1 MSDEMEDMEMTPPP
15 NRAWVPVAIM
25 AVLVVGLGVV
35 PKVMGFGFFGA
46 RLALSE
52 DVLVHVLNTSGQ
64 DLKVT
69 LSFTEPEDVPAGTI
83 QTLTG
88 ISGPGT
94 LTIATMEGEV
104 LSTHEIDLERPLFV
118 NAQGS
123 ECLAVV
129 DMSPYYN
136 GGSQTGGGL
145 QFVERIHEDQEIYQ
159 TTADYLVLPRRTFPD
174 SVRGT
179 IHWIDT
185 ISCSLLDPAM
195 EEDALMYLE
204 GRMRI
209 RREQQEEDRQAR

>member
-1 MSDEMEDMEMTPPP
+1 MSEEFSDLEMNPPP
-15 NRAWVPVAIM
+15 SRAWVPLAIM
-25 AVLVVGLGVV
+25 AVLVVALGVG
-35 PKVMGFGFFGA
+35 PRLMGFGFFGA
-46 RLALSE
+46 RLALSD
-52 DVLVHVLNTSGQ
+52 DVLVHVLNTSGK
-64 DLKVT
+64 DLRVT

-88 ISGPGT
+88 ISGPGS
-94 LTIATMEGEV
+94 LTIATMDGEV
-104 LSTHEIDLERPLFV
+104 LSTHEIDLQRPLFV

-129 DMSPYYN
+129 DMSAYYN
-136 GGSQTGGGL
+136 GGSQRGGGL
-145 QFVERIHEDQEIYQ
+145 TFVERIHEDREIYQ

-174 SVRGT
+174 QVRGT

-195 EEDALMYLE
+195 EDDALMYLE

-209 RREQQEEDRQAR
+209 RRQQQEEERQGR